1 MCADARLAHIV
12 VHCQL
17 SPKLQNMQ
25 KIYYNADINGRI
37 NCWVDDKKTSFKLP
51 SSFNVD
57 LTDYQLFREK
67 AIEFVEFAKVHVGG
81 LLFPLKSEF
90 EFEYV

>member
-1 MCADARLAHIV
+1 
-12 VHCQL
+12 
-17 SPKLQNMQ
+17 MQ

-37 NCWVDDKKTSFKLP
+37 NCWFGDKKTSFKLP

-57 LTDYQLFREK
+57 LTDYQLFKEK
-67 AIEFVEFAKVHVGG
+67 AIGFVEHTKVHVGS
-81 LLFPLKSEF
+81 LLFPLKTEF